1 MVTVRAAGLATIV
14 AALAAPASAQIPSTF
29 KNLQVLPKDVPRAE
43 LVRTMRGFAG
53 ALGVRCTHCHVGPDN
68 LEGMDFATDQR
79 PTKVAARAMLRM
91 VKSINGDF
99 IKALPAGDAARQEVG
114 CITCHRRSAKPPRP
128 LSDMLLATIESRGT
142 AAAIEQYRRLRA
154 DALDSGLYDFREPTL
169 NIVATRLREQKRFD
183 EAIAMLKLNG
193 ELFPRSAAVQLNLG
207 EAAIEKGD
215 MALAEAAFKR
225 ALEIEPGNA
234 DATRGLDR
242 IKKQGRV

>member
-1 MVTVRAAGLATIV
+1 MV
-14 AALAAPASAQIPSTF
+14 AALAAPASAQIPTTF

-68 LEGMDFATDQR
+68 LQGMDFAIDEK
-79 PTKVAARAMLRM
+79 PTKVAARAMMRM
-91 VKSINGDF
+91 VRTINADF
-99 IKALPAGDAARQEVG
+99 VKALPAAETARQEVG
-114 CITCHRRSAKPPRP
+114 CITCHRRSTKPPRP

-154 DALDSGLYDFREPTL
+154 DALDSGLYDFREPIL
-169 NIVATRLREQKRFD
+169 NIVATRLREEKKFD
-183 EAIAMLKLNG
+183 DAIAMLKLNA
-193 ELFPRSAAVQLNLG
+193 ELFAKSAAVQLALG

-215 MALAEAAFKR
+215 LALAEASFKR

-234 DATRGLDR
+234 DATRGLER
-242 IKKQGRV
+242 MKK